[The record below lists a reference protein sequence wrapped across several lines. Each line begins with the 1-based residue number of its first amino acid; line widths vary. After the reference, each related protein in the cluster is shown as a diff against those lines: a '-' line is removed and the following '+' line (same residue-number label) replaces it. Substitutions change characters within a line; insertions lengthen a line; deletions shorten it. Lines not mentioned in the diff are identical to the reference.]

1 MRMIALVLVM
11 LSGIAQADVARPQ
24 VVVTIASSH
33 DESPESAD
41 QAARDANRE
50 TIRQALLAA
59 LRSSPQLTSVAQAG
73 ALDQTAQPVGR
84 AERSARG
91 ALDRRVDLSV
101 VALHAVEGAHGV
113 ELSTELKV
121 VISDASGQILSIVS
135 GGAKAEV
142 SRHAFGSRLP
152 AIRKQLLQD
161 AMQGMFGP
169 LRAHLLRSLPNV

>member
-1 MRMIALVLVM
+1 MRTIALLLVL
-11 LSGIAQADVARPQ
+11 LSGIARADVARPQ

-33 DESPESAD
+33 DESPESED
-41 QAARDANRE
+41 QAVRDANRE

-73 ALDQTAQPVGR
+73 ALA
-84 AERSARG
+84 
-91 ALDRRVDLSV
+91 RRVDLSV
-101 VALHAVEGAHGV
+101 VALHATESAHGV

-121 VISDASGQILSIVS
+121 VISDASGKILSIVT

-152 AIRKQLLQD
+152 AIRMQLLQD
-161 AMQGMFGP
+161 AMQGMFAP
-169 LRAHLLRSLPNV
+169 LRRHLLNSLPNV